1 MIWYYLFILFFGSL
15 AAYAS
20 QAKKKNGGVYFRPI
34 AFFVSYLILF
44 FFTCFTNSGDDY
56 ESFYQI
62 IDTISWDNPN
72 YVTSEI
78 GFNYLCLLIKSLVI
92 SPDIV
97 LFILKWLTLTIL
109 FGALYLSRNFISIGF
124 SYLVYILL
132 YWLPSLFVIPLFLSS
147 ALCTFAFVYYLTKGK
162 RILPIVLV
170 ILAAQ
175 LHMAAYFSAAFYIYL
190 FFLRKKQSYFFN
202 HILLT
207 TVALLGSLMIT
218 VIVRSLAAS
227 FDNFFYDVYEVNAGG
242 TGLKIIIEYFI
253 LLIIVFCIRKMNK
266 DHYFNELVFSF
277 FVFSLS
283 IAIVN
288 FSINT
293 ASRMFFTIMSFY
305 IILLSNYCFEH
316 RNKSD
321 LATLLIY
328 TLCLINGFLTYR
340 NYTEGPIVFVDYHL
354 FNPF

>member
-1 MIWYYLFILFFGSL
+1 MIWCYLFILIFGSL
-15 AAYAS
+15 AAFAS
-20 QAKKKNGGVYFRPI
+20 QVKRKDGGTYFRPI
-34 AFFVSYLILF
+34 AFVISYLILF
-44 FFTCFTNSGDDY
+44 IFTCFTNSGDDY
-56 ESFYQI
+56 ESFYLI
-62 IDTISWDNPN
+62 IDTISWENPI
-72 YVTSEI
+72 YATSEI
-78 GFNYLCLLIKSLVI
+78 GFNYLCLIIKSIVI

-124 SYLVYILL
+124 SYLVYVLL

-162 RILPIVLV
+162 RLLPIVLV

-190 FFLRKKQSYFFN
+190 FFLRKKQNYFLN

-207 TVALLGSLMIT
+207 TGALIGSSMIT
-218 VIVRSLAAS
+218 LIVQSLAVS
-227 FDNFFYDVYEVNAGG
+227 FDNFFYDVYEVSAGG
-242 TGLKIIIEYFI
+242 TGLKIIIEYFV
-253 LLIIVFCIRKMNK
+253 LLIIIFSIRKNNK
-266 DHYFNELVFSF
+266 NHYFNELVFTF

-305 IILLSNYCFEH
+305 IIVLSNYCFKR

-328 TLCLINGFLTYR
+328 TLCLINGILTYR
-340 NYTEGPIVFVDYHL
+340 NYTGGPIVYVDYHF